1 MNNPNAIVLECK
13 NITKKFP
20 GVLALDQVDFDCRR
34 GEIHGL
40 LGENGAGKSTLM
52 KIVAGAYEKDE
63 GEILLEG
70 KKVNFKTTKEAIQE
84 KVITVFQEGNVIEDL
99 RVFEN
104 IFLNHELRISKT
116 PFLDEKKMIKLS
128 ENLIKQYG
136 LNIKSTDKVKDL
148 SVDEK
153 KMVEIFRGLTQGSK
167 VLILDEPTSS
177 LTDLETI
184 KLLNFLNELIKQDI
198 CIVFITHN
206 IKEAIAISH
215 RITVLREGKKIKTV
229 DSIATSQE
237 EIIKLMLGRYLTEN
251 ITYKSNVD
259 KNNIIFEVRELN
271 VKNRLN
277 NINFNLKKGEILGV
291 TGLVGSGGTDLAE
304 AIFGMNNIKKE
315 SGKFFLKSKEVD
327 INNPVTAIKNGI
339 GYLTP
344 DRKGD
349 GLFLRFPV
357 YENITMVAI
366 KKFLNKIGFVNKK
379 KQIQISKEYV
389 NLLSVKTP
397 SVSTLVES
405 LSGGNQQKV
414 VLAKWLEILPDI
426 MIMNEPTVGIDVG
439 TKIEIR
445 KIINN
450 ITLQGK
456 SIILISTEPDDL
468 IGLCD
473 RIIVM
478 FKGKIIKEI
487 NGKTAN
493 KEMIINSATKGYEKE
508 IISV

>member
-1 MNNPNAIVLECK
+1 MKINSIEYMDNPNTTILECK

-70 KKVNFKTTKEAIQE
+70 KKVSFKTTQEAIQE

-104 IFLNHELRISKT
+104 IFLNHELRIPKT

-136 LNIKSTDKVKDL
+136 LNIKSTDKVKNL

-237 EIIKLMLGRYLTEN
+237 EIIKLMLDRYLTEN

-271 VKNRLN
+271 VKN
-277 NINFNLKKGEILGV
+277 
-291 TGLVGSGGTDLAE
+291 
-304 AIFGMNNIKKE
+304 
-315 SGKFFLKSKEVD
+315 
-327 INNPVTAIKNGI
+327 
-339 GYLTP
+339 
-344 DRKGD
+344 
-349 GLFLRFPV
+349 
-357 YENITMVAI
+357 
-366 KKFLNKIGFVNKK
+366 
-379 KQIQISKEYV
+379 
-389 NLLSVKTP
+389 
-397 SVSTLVES
+397 
-405 LSGGNQQKV
+405 
-414 VLAKWLEILPDI
+414 
-426 MIMNEPTVGIDVG
+426 
-439 TKIEIR
+439 
-445 KIINN
+445 
-450 ITLQGK
+450 
-456 SIILISTEPDDL
+456 
-468 IGLCD
+468 
-473 RIIVM
+473 
-478 FKGKIIKEI
+478 
-487 NGKTAN
+487 
-493 KEMIINSATKGYEKE
+493 
-508 IISV
+508 